1 MEAREASPD
10 RARAESDS
18 SASCFHA
25 RAVRFDEVES
35 MVGPPC
41 SAGSVAPAAAAAA
54 AAARADFFR
63 EPPAVFDPV
72 RGTPVEV
79 RGTPVPP
86 REDRDALSE
95 VMGSPSEPIIVDEA
109 AARAI
114 SFTSAGHS
122 AKHEHGSTR
131 SKPHANRFRAPSVAV
146 SKEGGE
152 GGGKVE
158 MVIDAAA
165 RSLDLST
172 HATHLCWRRLACPQS
187 QEPPCTQ
194 CPSS

>member
-1 MEAREASPD
+1 
-10 RARAESDS
+10 
-18 SASCFHA
+18 
-25 RAVRFDEVES
+25 

-86 REDRDALSE
+86 REDREALSE
-95 VMGSPSEPIIVDEA
+95 VMGSPSEPINVDEA

-146 SKEGGE
+146 SKEGGW
-152 GGGKVE
+152 GGVG
-158 MVIDAAA
+158 
-165 RSLDLST
+165 
-172 HATHLCWRRLACPQS
+172 QG
-187 QEPPCTQ
+187 
-194 CPSS
+194 